1 MELCDAGASG
11 DEAAAAH
18 CLREWQ
24 FVLIPDY
31 QKKTDRVRKI
41 MWEALPNVDE
51 SGQPFSG
58 SYWSET
64 DYYERDFSVSYW

>member
-1 MELCDAGASG
+1 MKLCDAGASG

-31 QKKTDRVRKI
+31 QKKEDHVGGAAECR
-41 MWEALPNVDE
+41 
-51 SGQPFSG
+51 
-58 SYWSET
+58 
-64 DYYERDFSVSYW
+64 